1 MGFSSQEYCSG
12 LPVPPPGVLLTQGW
26 NPRLMC
32 LLNCKQ
38 VLYCWATLNSIPFM
52 FHHNFLQSF
61 FLFFCVESKN
71 FTDVVS
77 DHFPER
83 VNREEPQFLLT
94 EDNAWES
101 FVAEAKLSR
110 QTTQRA
116 RNFIQILLGR
126 SPQASFLLA
135 DTPPPGRILRLGS
148 RLFLL
153 KIPLGMFPP
162 CHLLVVNSL
171 RLRKVETHLEGVDYM
186 TLDKLLNY
194 FWP

>member
-1 MGFSSQEYCSG
+1 
-12 LPVPPPGVLLTQGW
+12 
-26 NPRLMC
+26 
-32 LLNCKQ
+32 
-38 VLYCWATLNSIPFM
+38 M